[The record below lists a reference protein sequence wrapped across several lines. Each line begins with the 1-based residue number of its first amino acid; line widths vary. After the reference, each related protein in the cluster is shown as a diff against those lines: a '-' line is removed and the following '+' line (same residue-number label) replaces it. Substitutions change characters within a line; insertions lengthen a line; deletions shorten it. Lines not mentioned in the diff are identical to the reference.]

1 MKEFI
6 SAIDIGSSLIR
17 VVVGRIADEGL
28 EVVGVGAVPSRGVRG
43 GVVVNIESVV
53 QSIADAAREA
63 ELMSGMMVQDAYV
76 NVSGKHLRGENS
88 RGVVAI
94 TNRERVVTES
104 DVYRVIEGAQYVRIP
119 ADQEILHVLAREF
132 TVDDQVGIKD
142 PIGMTGVRLEGEVH
156 IVMAARTALTNL
168 NKAVN
173 GAGIRM
179 IDGIMSSLA
188 SAESSLSSGEKD
200 LGTVLVDIG
209 GGVCDLA
216 IYLEGGLFYSSVVP
230 LGGIHVTQDLSI
242 GLKLPLEQAEIVK
255 KTMGCARMDLVD
267 PTDKVELPAVS
278 GRPPRWVLVKDIAAI
293 IEPRMREIF
302 EFIDEQLVRSGK
314 KNAVAGGI
322 VLTGG
327 GALLDGTV
335 SLAEEVLGLSATVA
349 SPAEIGG
356 FSDRVDSPEYAT
368 SVGLLK
374 FAARL
379 GDEGGSPSQSIEKEG
394 GILSRLKSW
403 FQENL

>member
-6 SAIDIGSSLIR
+6 NAIDIGSSLIR
-17 VVVGRIADEGL
+17 VVVGRISEEGM
-28 EVVGVGAVPSRGVRG
+28 EIVGVGAVPSKGVRG
-43 GVVVNIESVV
+43 GVVVNIENVV

-63 ELMSGMMVQDAYV
+63 ELMSGVMVQDAYV
-76 NVSGKHLRGENS
+76 NVSGKHLHGENS

-94 TNRERVVTES
+94 TNRERVVTEN

-132 TVDDQVGIKD
+132 SVDDQTGIKD

-168 NKAVN
+168 NKAIS

-179 IDGIMSSLA
+179 VDGIMSSLA
-188 SAESSLSSGEKD
+188 SAESCLSPGEKD
-200 LGTVLVDIG
+200 LGTVVVDMG
-209 GGVCDLA
+209 GGVCDIA
-216 IYLEGGLFYSSVVP
+216 IYLEGGLYYSSVIP

-255 KTMGCARMDLVD
+255 KSMGCARTNLVD
-267 PTDKVELPAVS
+267 PTDKVELPAVQ
-278 GRPPRWVLVKDIAAI
+278 GRPPRWVLLKDIAAI
-293 IEPRMREIF
+293 IEPRMTEIF

-314 KNAVAGGI
+314 KNALAGGV

-327 GALLDGTV
+327 AALLDGTV
-335 SLAEEVLGLSATVA
+335 SLAEEVLGLNATVA
-349 SPAEIGG
+349 SPAQVGG

-368 SVGLLK
+368 SVGLLR
-374 FAARL
+374 FAARI
-379 GDEGGSPSQSIEKEG
+379 GDDGSSAPQTIEREGGLIT
-394 GILSRLKSW
+394 RLKNW

>member
-1 MKEFI
+1 
-6 SAIDIGSSLIR
+6 
-17 VVVGRIADEGL
+17 
-28 EVVGVGAVPSRGVRG
+28 
-43 GVVVNIESVV
+43 
-53 QSIADAAREA
+53 
-63 ELMSGMMVQDAYV
+63 MSGMMVQDAYV

-267 PTDKVELPAVS
+267 PKIREWAKIRINKNSFSSCLFFKLITS
-278 GRPPRWVLVKDIAAI
+278 PRI
-293 IEPRMREIF
+293 
-302 EFIDEQLVRSGK
+302 
-314 KNAVAGGI
+314 
-322 VLTGG
+322 T
-327 GALLDGTV
+327 
-335 SLAEEVLGLSATVA
+335 
-349 SPAEIGG
+349 
-356 FSDRVDSPEYAT
+356 
-368 SVGLLK
+368 
-374 FAARL
+374 
-379 GDEGGSPSQSIEKEG
+379 
-394 GILSRLKSW
+394 
-403 FQENL
+403 